1 MGFIYN
7 TGKETFAEK
16 TLGLPTR
23 FGRYRVTGC
32 FDSLQREVLVGGD
45 GHAWPALLLLFLLL
59 LLF

>member
-1 MGFIYN
+1 MSLAYKN

-23 FGRYRVTGC
+23 FSRYRVTGC

-45 GHAWPALLLLFLLL
+45 GHA
-59 LLF
+59 